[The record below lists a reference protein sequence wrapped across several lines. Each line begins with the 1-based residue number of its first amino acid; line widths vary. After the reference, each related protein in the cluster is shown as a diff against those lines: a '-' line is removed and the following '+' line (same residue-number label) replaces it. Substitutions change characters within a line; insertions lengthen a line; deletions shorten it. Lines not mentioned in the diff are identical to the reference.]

1 MNSVSSFIDF
11 REEMYVALYRRWLIV
26 DILGRDTKGNFV
38 LTMQKGALF
47 DYLLKNPKDMHSFLV
62 SFERLHENSPYEDVL
77 YSNDAEFG
85 SYQDVSE
92 FLQSMLVLEAEGYV
106 EIKNIGL
113 DCCIA
118 SKKTLVNINT
128 AQVDSWKLNLSLLK
142 PLVRK
147 SLNVLQQNSLR

>member
-1 MNSVSSFIDF
+1 MSHLSNFIDF

-26 DILGRDTKGNFV
+26 DILGRDKKGNFV

-62 SFERLHENSPYEDVL
+62 SFGRLHANSPYEDIL
-77 YSNDAEFG
+77 YKNDAEFG

-92 FLQSMLVLEAEGYV
+92 FLQSMLVLEAEGYI

-113 DCCIA
+113 DFFIA
-118 SKKTLVNINT
+118 SKQLLVEINT
-128 AQVDSWKLNLSLLK
+128 TQVDRWKSNLSLLK
-142 PLVRK
+142 PLVGK
-147 SLNVLQQNSLR
+147 SLNTLQKNSLR